1 MKKWLYILLVIVL
14 AACSNEIPEQQPA
27 KRSGRTVLAYLIS
40 NNKAGS
46 LDTYLRDN
54 VIDMYTALGNMKESC
69 TLLVFYRPY
78 TGDTPLSN
86 PTLMSFYTDGRG
98 NVNNQPVLSG
108 DNLTFEAVCQ
118 IAQKKE
124 YTMNSQIATDP
135 VVMKEVF
142 TDMQIVA
149 PSDSYGLIL
158 GSHASGW
165 MKGNSVQ
172 SKAFGDDDGY
182 NIDIPDLADVL
193 KNSFSEK
200 LDFVLFDACMMGT
213 AEVGYELKEITSHCI
228 ASVMGTPA
236 LGFPYKQIFSYLYS
250 ENIDYSA
257 VCHEFIFFNKIN
269 NAWGTCAVMD
279 CSQMENLAS
288 AVKAKLLEWQD
299 ALSSVSMQN
308 VQQYGVNSYK
318 YFSYDVLD
326 FFRELGRKSG
336 VVKTTDLNE
345 AIASVQ
351 SALNQAVIAKD
362 CLSGV
367 DYDFEGLTI
376 DETRFCG
383 IGMYIP
389 KEVNDYVPDN
399 ISWNNWNDYYK
410 QSISW
415 YRAAGWADLKLN

>member
-1 MKKWLYILLVIVL
+1 MQMKKWLYILLVIVL

-54 VIDMYTALGNMKESC
+54 VIDMYIALGNMKESC

-98 NVNNQPVLSG
+98 NVNSQPVLSG

-182 NIDIPDLADVL
+182 NIDIPDLVGVL

-213 AEVGYELKEITSHCI
+213 AEVGYELKEVTSYCI
-228 ASVMGTPA
+228 ASVMETPA
-236 LGFPYKQIFSYLYS
+236 LGFPYKQVFSYLYS

-257 VCHEFIFFNKIN
+257 VCHEFISFNKVN

-288 AVKAKLLEWQD
+288 AVKAKLSEWQD

-308 VQQYGVNSYK
+308 VQQYGVGTFQ

-326 FFRELGRKSG
+326 FFRELGGKSG
-336 VVKTTDLNE
+336 VAETDLNE
-345 AIASVQ
+345 AIASIQTV
-351 SALNQAVIAKD
+351 LNEAVIAKE
-362 CLSGV
+362 CIPNPSNSTFRV
-367 DYDFEGLTI
+367 DEAH
-376 DETRFCG
+376 FCG

-415 YRAAGWADLKLN
+415 YHAAGWDDLNLN

>member
-1 MKKWLYILLVIVL
+1 MKKWLYTLLVIVL

-40 NNKAGS
+40 NSPKS
-46 LDTYLRDN
+46 LEGNLQDN
-54 VIDMYTALGNMKESC
+54 VVDMYMALAEIKDSC
-69 TLLVFYRPY
+69 TLLVFYRPQEY
-78 TGDTPLSN
+78 SSYLDV
-86 PTLMSFYTDGRG
+86 PTLLCFDTDGRG
-98 NVNNQPVLSG
+98 NINNLPAVTG
-108 DNLTFEAVCQ
+108 TDLTFESVCQ
-118 IAQKKE
+118 VAQKKE

-135 VVMKEVF
+135 VVMEEVLK
-142 TDMQIVA
+142 DMQKIA

-182 NIDIPDLADVL
+182 NIDIPDLANVL
-193 KNSFSEK
+193 KKSFSEK

-213 AEVGYELKEITSHCI
+213 AEVGYELKEATSHCI
-228 ASVMGTPA
+228 ASVMETPVY
-236 LGFPYKQIFSYLYS
+236 GFPYDRILPYLYS
-250 ENIDYSA
+250 ENVDYSA
-257 VCHEFIFFNKIN
+257 VCHEFISFNKTKD
-269 NAWGTCAVMD
+269 AWGTCAVMD

-288 AVKAKLLEWQD
+288 AVKAKLSEWED

-326 FFRELGRKSG
+326 FFRELGVGGKSG
-336 VVKTTDLNE
+336 VAETDLNE
-345 AIASVQ
+345 AIASIQTV
-351 SALNQAVIAKD
+351 LNEAVIAKE
-362 CLSGV
+362 CIPNPSNSSFRV
-367 DYDFEGLTI
+367 

-389 KEVNDYVPDN
+389 KEINDYVPDN

>member
-1 MKKWLYILLVIVL
+1 MQMKKWLYTLLVVVL

-54 VIDMYTALGNMKESC
+54 VIDMYIALGNMKESC

-135 VVMKEVF
+135 AVMKEVF

-165 MKGNSVQ
+165 MKGNSV
-172 SKAFGDDDGY
+172 
-182 NIDIPDLADVL
+182 
-193 KNSFSEK
+193 
-200 LDFVLFDACMMGT
+200 
-213 AEVGYELKEITSHCI
+213 H
-228 ASVMGTPA
+228 
-236 LGFPYKQIFSYLYS
+236 
-250 ENIDYSA
+250 
-257 VCHEFIFFNKIN
+257 
-269 NAWGTCAVMD
+269 
-279 CSQMENLAS
+279 
-288 AVKAKLLEWQD
+288 AVKSLW
-299 ALSSVSMQN
+299 
-308 VQQYGVNSYK
+308 
-318 YFSYDVLD
+318 
-326 FFRELGRKSG
+326 
-336 VVKTTDLNE
+336 
-345 AIASVQ
+345 
-351 SALNQAVIAKD
+351 
-362 CLSGV
+362 
-367 DYDFEGLTI
+367 
-376 DETRFCG
+376 
-383 IGMYIP
+383 
-389 KEVNDYVPDN
+389 
-399 ISWNNWNDYYK
+399 
-410 QSISW
+410 
-415 YRAAGWADLKLN
+415 

>member
-1 MKKWLYILLVIVL
+1 MKKWLYTLLVIVL

-78 TGDTPLSN
+78 TGDAPLSK
-86 PTLMSFYTDGRG
+86 PTLMSFYADGRG
-98 NVNNQPVLSG
+98 NVNNVAALTGSE
-108 DNLTFEAVCQ
+108 LTFDAVCR

-135 VVMKEVF
+135 AVMEEVF
-142 TDMQIVA
+142 TDMQTVA

-165 MKGNSVQ
+165 MKGTSVPT
-172 SKAFGDDDGY
+172 KAFGDDDGY

-193 KNSFSEK
+193 KKSFSEK

-213 AEVGYELKEITSHCI
+213 AEVGYELRETTSYCI
-228 ASVMGTPA
+228 ASVMETPVY
-236 LGFPYKQIFSYLYS
+236 GFPYDQILPYLYS
-250 ENIDYSA
+250 ENVDYSA
-257 VCHEFIFFNKIN
+257 VCHEFISFNKTKDV
-269 NAWGTCAVMD
+269 WGTCAVMD

-288 AVKAKLLEWQD
+288 AVKAKLSEWED
-299 ALSSVSMQN
+299 ELFSVSMRN
-308 VQQYGVNSYK
+308 VQQYGVNNYK

-326 FFRELGRKSG
+326 FFRELGGKSG
-336 VVKTTDLNE
+336 VAETDLNE
-345 AIASVQ
+345 AIASIQTV
-351 SALNQAVIAKD
+351 LNEAVIAKE
-362 CLSGV
+362 CIPNPSNSSFRV
-367 DYDFEGLTI
+367 DEA
-376 DETRFCG
+376 RFCG

-415 YRAAGWADLKLN
+415 YRAAGWADLNLN

>member
-1 MKKWLYILLVIVL
+1 MRKWLYTLLVIVL

-86 PTLMSFYTDGRG
+86 PTLMSFYADGRG
-98 NVNNQPVLSG
+98 NINNLAALTGSE
-108 DNLTFEAVCQ
+108 LTFDAVCR

-135 VVMKEVF
+135 AVMKEVF
-142 TDMQIVA
+142 TDMQTVA
-149 PSDSYGLIL
+149 PSDSYGLVL

-182 NIDIPDLADVL
+182 NINIPDLADVL

-228 ASVMGTPA
+228 ASVMETPA

-257 VCHEFIFFNKIN
+257 VCHEFISFNKVN

-288 AVKAKLLEWQD
+288 AVKAKLSEWQD

-326 FFRELGRKSG
+326 FFRELGGKSG
-336 VVKTTDLNE
+336 VAETDLNE
-345 AIASVQ
+345 AIASIQTV
-351 SALNQAVIAKD
+351 LNEAVIAKE
-362 CLSGV
+362 CIPNPSNSSFRV
-367 DYDFEGLTI
+367 

-415 YRAAGWADLKLN
+415 YHAAGWADLILN